1 MYKPRYGPITVARS
15 LILRSSV
22 AKRNPAA
29 SLVLTSH
36 LRQRDKPHWTS
47 YFVRYSSVTNDQF
60 GMSHFNWEVDD
71 ANYHVLRTGCFPFI
85 KYHCSKRPHRNL
97 SLENSFFNCIK
108 LLNLGGLLSA
118 SIFCLNV
125 VYSARL
131 DIVEV
136 LGQTM
141 SSGQDG
147 KSGGEY
153 STCISSCLSRAQ
165 FPKAPLILP
174 MDLSVHAWL

>member
-29 SLVLTSH
+29 SLVLTCH

-108 LLNLGGLLSA
+108 LLNLGIPTLAYGLVSTLM
-118 SIFCLNV
+118 IKHKEV
-125 VYSARL
+125 VH
-131 DIVEV
+131 
-136 LGQTM
+136 TP
-141 SSGQDG
+141 DG
-147 KSGGEY
+147 PV
-153 STCISSCLSRAQ
+153 TVH
-165 FPKAPLILP
+165 FLIKEDEDA
-174 MDLSVHAWL
+174 MF